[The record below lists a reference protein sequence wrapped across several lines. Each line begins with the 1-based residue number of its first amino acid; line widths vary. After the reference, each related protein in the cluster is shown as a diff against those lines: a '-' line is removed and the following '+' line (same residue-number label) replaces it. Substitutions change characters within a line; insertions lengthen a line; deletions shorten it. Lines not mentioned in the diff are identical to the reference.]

1 MIIVIGTIKT
11 SKKCNGVEPMDK
23 KKTGNL
29 IKEARVKKNYTQRE
43 LGDLLGVS
51 NKAVSRWENG
61 DSFPDVGIL
70 ENLAAVLDVRIQDI
84 ITGEAGLYDESV
96 VEEGVYDESAVAEV
110 VRAAKLQQK
119 EKKRKTIKISVFMVA
134 LLSCIFSGYSAL
146 GNNHILLVDDSIL
159 LYLILMLFSFL
170 LILAEYILQ
179 IEDDKDDTGK
189 FCKCMKMISLFSLAW
204 GIVMTW
210 CVLRMLINGHVPF
223 GIELSLVG
231 SFVNRQLIVLF
242 ILNLVVTALEVY
254 RYEKKNEAIH
264 WGWFV
269 SIATMYMSVLYGDML
284 HRMNSA
290 QGAMESLAIR
300 TLIVLV
306 DVGISLAV
314 TKIIKTKENY
324 GKQNI
329 LP

>member
-1 MIIVIGTIKT
+1 
-11 SKKCNGVEPMDK
+11 MDK

-29 IKEARVKKNYTQRE
+29 IKEARVKKNYTQIE

-84 ITGEAGLYDESV
+84 ITGDTGIHDESV
-96 VEEGVYDESAVAEV
+96 VAEV

-119 EKKRKTIKISVFMVA
+119 EKKHKTIKNSVFIVA
-134 LLSCIFSGYSAL
+134 LLCCIISGYSAL
-146 GNNHILLVDDSIL
+146 SNNSILLAGDSIL

-170 LILAEYILQ
+170 LILAGYTLQ
-179 IEDDKDDTGK
+179 IEDDKNDTGK
-189 FCKCMKMISLFSLAW
+189 FCKCVKIISLFSLVW

-210 CVLRMLINGHVPF
+210 CVLLMLINGHVPF

-231 SFVNRQLIVLF
+231 PFINWQLIVLF
-242 ILNLVVTALEVY
+242 ILNLIITALEVY

-284 HRMNSA
+284 QRMNSA
-290 QGAMESLAIR
+290 QGAIESLAIR

-306 DVGISLAV
+306 DVWISLVA
-314 TKIIKTKENY
+314 TKIIKEKANY
-324 GKQNI
+324 GKQTGI
-329 LP
+329 DGTVY